1 MYAKFVKTVQKYQ
14 MINPGEKVVVGVS
27 GGPDSMALLF
37 CLLKYREEV
46 DFSLEVVHVNH
57 GLRGRESDL
66 DEELVLDFTRKYGI
80 NFHVKKLDDLKDLRE
95 NLQAVARQKRYE
107 FFYEVLEKTGADKI
121 ALAHTASDVAETVM
135 MNILRGAGT
144 EGLCGIWPVRDRI
157 IRPLYTVF
165 RREVMS
171 FVERKNIPYRVD
183 SSNLVPKY
191 LRNKVRL
198 KLFPFINEEFATDI
212 EERLFNL
219 ALIKQEENQVLDNYL
234 NKLWQEAF
242 VKEGQYLKVPVLQN
256 LSRAEA
262 GLLLRKFWEQATG
275 SKRDLYQEH
284 IENLL
289 AFCNDIKGT
298 RYFLLPRGMR
308 AKLSYGKLFLEK
320 NLWQP
325 KVSFGYELIPPG
337 SLEIPE
343 AGKKITLTPA
353 FNGKFDLFLAKS
365 SGVIVRN
372 RRPGD
377 RFTFRGHTKKLKEWL
392 IEQKIPRDIR
402 DRLLIIEVNG
412 QIAWVEGLGTGDL
425 FKNSEDSDLIPFAV
439 NLELLKSC

>member
-1 MYAKFVKTVQKYQ
+1 MYAEFVETVRKYK

-37 CLLKYREEV
+37 CLLKYREEM
-46 DFSLEVVHVNH
+46 DFFLEVAHVNH

-66 DEELVLDFTRKYGI
+66 DEELVRDFSRKYGI
-80 NFHVKKLDDLKDLRE
+80 NFHVKRLDGLKDLGE
-95 NLQAVARQKRYE
+95 NLQAIAREKRYE
-107 FFYEVLEKTGADKI
+107 FFYEVLEKTGAEKI

-157 IRPLYTVF
+157 IRPLYTIF

-171 FVERKNIPYRVD
+171 FVERENIPYRVD
-183 SSNLVPKY
+183 SSNLVPRY

-198 KLFPFINEEFATDI
+198 KLFPFIKEEFATDI

-234 NKLWQEAF
+234 NKLWQEVF
-242 VKEGQYLKVPVLQN
+242 VKEGQYLKVSVLQN
-256 LSRAEA
+256 LSREEA
-262 GLLLRKFWEQATG
+262 KLLLRRFWEQATG

-289 AFCNDIKGT
+289 AFCNNIKGT

-308 AKLSYGKLFLEK
+308 ARLSYGKLYLEK
-320 NLWQP
+320 NISP
-325 KVSFGYELIPPG
+325 TKISFAYEMNPPG
-337 SLEIPE
+337 SVEISEVGKRITLIPVF
-343 AGKKITLTPA
+343 AGK
-353 FNGKFDLFLAKS
+353 GDLFLARDS
-365 SGVIVRN
+365 SVIVRN

-392 IEQKIPRDIR
+392 IDQKIPRDIR
-402 DRLLIIEVNG
+402 ERLLIVEVNG
-412 QIAWVEGLGTGDL
+412 QIAWVEGLGAGDL
-425 FKNSEDSDLIPFAV
+425 FKSGKDSDLIPFAV
-439 NLELLKSC
+439 DLELLKSC